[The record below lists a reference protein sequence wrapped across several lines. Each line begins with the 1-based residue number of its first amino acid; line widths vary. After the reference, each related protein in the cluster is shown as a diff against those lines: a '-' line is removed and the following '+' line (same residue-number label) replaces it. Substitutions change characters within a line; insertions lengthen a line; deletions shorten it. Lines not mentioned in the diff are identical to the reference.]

1 MPNIAVLASGT
12 GTNLEAIL
20 DKQLPVTLVVADR
33 DCRALE
39 IARTANIKAA
49 CLDRRGFGYAPD
61 VKWDRAGF
69 TAALADLLLEHD
81 IDLVAMAGFMTVLA
95 PNIFDSFHGPILNT
109 HPSLLPRF
117 KGAHAVPLA
126 LAAGVTETGCTV
138 HLATPE
144 LDSGSILAQVKVPV
158 RKTDTAPTLHE
169 RIKVAERDLYPKV
182 INDVLKHL
190 GDYKT

>member
-20 DKQLPVTLVVADR
+20 DQKLPVVLVVTDR

-39 IARTANIKAA
+39 IARQADIKAT

-61 VKWDRAGF
+61 VDWDRTGF
-69 TAALADLLLEHD
+69 SDALADLLLDQH

-95 PNIFDSFHGPILNT
+95 PNIFDKFHGPILNT

-126 LAAGVTETGCTV
+126 LAAGVSETGCTV

-158 RKTDTAPTLHE
+158 EKNDTATTLHE

-182 INDVLKHL
+182 IKDVLEHL